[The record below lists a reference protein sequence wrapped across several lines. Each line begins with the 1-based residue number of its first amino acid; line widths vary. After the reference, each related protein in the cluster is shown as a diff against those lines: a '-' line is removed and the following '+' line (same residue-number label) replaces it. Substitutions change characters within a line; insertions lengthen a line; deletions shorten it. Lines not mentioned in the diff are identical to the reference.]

1 MNRDWYKTLTWLMW
15 LALPVTALNYWRAWD
30 QLPTRMAVH
39 FDVNN
44 HPNGYTTKE
53 GALELGLGIMGFM
66 LVTSTIAALV
76 AHALKPSASWPVL
89 AISYI
94 VLGFVCYGNNA
105 IVAFNLKSQTQP
117 ASMMGSQVSGSYL
130 ET

>member
-15 LALPVTALNYWRAWD
+15 LALPITGLNYWRAWD

-53 GALELGLGIMGFM
+53 GALELGLGIMGFI
-66 LVTSTIAALV
+66 LVTSTIAALA

-89 AISYI
+89 VISYI
-94 VLGFVCYGNNA
+94 VLAFVCYGNNA
-105 IVAFNLKSQTQP
+105 IVVFNLK
-117 ASMMGSQVSGSYL
+117 AAAEHMGFMGSQVSGSYL